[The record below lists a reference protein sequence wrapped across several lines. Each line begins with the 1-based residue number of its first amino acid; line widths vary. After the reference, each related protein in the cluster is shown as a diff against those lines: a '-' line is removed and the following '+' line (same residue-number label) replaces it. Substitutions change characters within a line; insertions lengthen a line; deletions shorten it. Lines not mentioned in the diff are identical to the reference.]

1 MGTGVTVGLLVVGTR
16 VGTGLMVGSGDGS
29 VEIVGSSVGEGVG
42 YMVTDGA
49 GVVGRGDGATVDEV
63 GAMVGEQSDV
73 VEPAPPVAQVDPSDD
88 SRVQEISEG

>member
-1 MGTGVTVGLLVVGTR
+1 
-16 VGTGLMVGSGDGS
+16 
-29 VEIVGSSVGEGVG
+29 
-42 YMVTDGA
+42 VTDGA
-49 GVVGRGDGATVDEV
+49 GVVGRGDGAPVDEV